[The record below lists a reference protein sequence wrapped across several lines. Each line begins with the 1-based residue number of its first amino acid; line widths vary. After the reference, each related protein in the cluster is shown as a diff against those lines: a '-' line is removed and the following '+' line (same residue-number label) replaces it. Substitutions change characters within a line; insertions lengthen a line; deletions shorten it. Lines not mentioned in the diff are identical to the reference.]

1 MPTTLAVTADGG
13 IDLRNGRGPQ
23 LVTGAE
29 AAQSFLRARFATR
42 AGEWGYNLEYGIPYN
57 DAILGRYFDDIAAAA
72 IYADQA
78 SRPRGIAPVPIG
90 AVTFSVD
97 LSARELSARI
107 SPIRLTNGDTL
118 DFEVT

>member
-97 LSARELSARI
+97 LSTRELSARI